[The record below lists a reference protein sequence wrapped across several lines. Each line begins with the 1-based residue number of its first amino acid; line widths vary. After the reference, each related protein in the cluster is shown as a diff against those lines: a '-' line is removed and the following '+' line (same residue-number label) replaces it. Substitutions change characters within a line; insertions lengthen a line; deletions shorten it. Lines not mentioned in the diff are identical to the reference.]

1 MRDKETAQM
10 TDAELMQESDR
21 WAALER
27 SRFDIMNS
35 KDPYGAAQIRA
46 EGGYL
51 EAHEL
56 RRRVSVNDELD
67 RRLHAGAADRVA
79 RKRAARLVEQS
90 PALYSFQRSGVE
102 FLRRARRAILG
113 DDMGL
118 GKTAQAIAACEG
130 LGRVLVICPNTLKG
144 TWVAELQ
151 KWTPLQQPHV
161 AKGTYKEKCTTIRA
175 YARGFFIINIEA
187 VRRTKTPPANG
198 PALLDLLLDIPWDA
212 VIVDEAHGV
221 KDRNSQQ
228 TKGVLE
234 LARRTP
240 RVYLLTGTPI
250 MNRVDDLWAPL
261 HIINPLRWPAYWP
274 FVRRHTVAFRGQFG
288 WVVDGKPTRPVELRQ
303 ELASVFLRR
312 EKEEVFPAMPRKV
325 YQRIWLDLEGEQER
339 IYRELEREAMAEVT
353 EDITVVTPGILAQ
366 LTRLKQVAVSPAL
379 LGGRPD
385 GVKLDALVDVIKGTG
400 QKALVFSQFAE
411 AIKLASDRLRQ
422 EGVEHVVFIGETKE
436 EVRDEAVRQFQND
449 PAVRAFLATTQAGGA
464 GLTLTAASL
473 VIFLDKHWTPAVN
486 EQAVDR
492 TRPHMQRR
500 PVHVVELLARDTVDE
515 LIEAVLAGKVSI
527 IEAIIARKKG
537 DKK

>member
-161 AKGTYKEKCTTIRA
+161 AKGAYKEKCATIRA
-175 YARGFFIINIEA
+175 YARGILIINIEA
-187 VRRTKTPPANG
+187 VRRAKTPPANG
-198 PALLDLLLDIPWDA
+198 PALLDLLLDIP
-212 VIVDEAHGV
+212 
-221 KDRNSQQ
+221 
-228 TKGVLE
+228 
-234 LARRTP
+234 
-240 RVYLLTGTPI
+240 
-250 MNRVDDLWAPL
+250 
-261 HIINPLRWPAYWP
+261 
-274 FVRRHTVAFRGQFG
+274 
-288 WVVDGKPTRPVELRQ
+288 
-303 ELASVFLRR
+303 
-312 EKEEVFPAMPRKV
+312 
-325 YQRIWLDLEGEQER
+325 
-339 IYRELEREAMAEVT
+339 
-353 EDITVVTPGILAQ
+353 
-366 LTRLKQVAVSPAL
+366 
-379 LGGRPD
+379 
-385 GVKLDALVDVIKGTG
+385 
-400 QKALVFSQFAE
+400 
-411 AIKLASDRLRQ
+411 
-422 EGVEHVVFIGETKE
+422 
-436 EVRDEAVRQFQND
+436 
-449 PAVRAFLATTQAGGA
+449 
-464 GLTLTAASL
+464 
-473 VIFLDKHWTPAVN
+473 
-486 EQAVDR
+486 
-492 TRPHMQRR
+492 
-500 PVHVVELLARDTVDE
+500 
-515 LIEAVLAGKVSI
+515 
-527 IEAIIARKKG
+527 
-537 DKK
+537 